1 MSMEPAPMSF
11 RLPACRRSV
20 PGVGLLVT
28 LLLILLVLVP
38 AAGAAGPLPPRAYRC
53 DGDPLTA
60 ELIPGAM
67 DDPTIPDPSTSAVPV
82 GGGVL
87 LLWRDQHLQLP
98 RTNNAG
104 PASFSDG
111 RWWWSL
117 EDPTHPRFLQRR
129 SFRDVR
135 SFACEAMS

>member
-1 MSMEPAPMSF
+1 MESAPMSF
-11 RLPACRRSV
+11 RHPACRRSV

-28 LLLILLVLVP
+28 LLLIVLVLVP
-38 AAGAAGPLPPRAYRC
+38 AADAAGPLAPLAYRC
-53 DGDPLTA
+53 DGEPLTA
-60 ELIPGAM
+60 TLINGAM

-87 LLWRDQHLQLP
+87 LLWRDQRLQLP

-117 EDPTHPRFLQRR
+117 EDPSHPRFLQRR
-129 SFRDVR
+129 GARDVQR
-135 SFACEAMS
+135 FACAAVS